1 LNKVISL
8 LFEDMSSLVVT
19 PEPYSSLN
27 SPINGQFPIGFVDYL
42 IGLRR
47 HLHRNPEVGYQEFLT
62 SQLIRTHLESHGLQ
76 VSGPHAKTGLFVD
89 IDGADDGPHIG
100 FRCDIDALKLQDA
113 KRISYASQNS
123 GVTHACGHDA
133 HTAIGIGLA
142 INLHRLRS
150 DVKGRVRVFFQPN
163 EEGNPSGSVPMIK
176 AGVCDP
182 LEALYCVHVD
192 PTLDLG
198 EFGVP
203 EGQVTASSERIR
215 VKVHTRST
223 GHSAR
228 PHNVKDT
235 IWIATQLLN
244 QYYQFIG
251 RITDARNPSVFTA
264 CMIGGGMAH
273 NVIPSTAWF
282 EGALRCLNE
291 QDRIFLLDYMA
302 RTAENFAATH
312 GVKIDFIRVEGLPPV
327 INNSA
332 LGKNVRA
339 CIEELFGNDAAI
351 MICVP
356 SMGAE
361 DFANYLEHVPGMLI
375 RVGTRS
381 SKATSYPLHD
391 AHFDIDEKA
400 LAYSVDLM
408 TRVIIRHLKLKI
420 SPSNGT
426 S

>member
-1 LNKVISL
+1 
-8 LFEDMSSLVVT
+8 MSSSVVA
-19 PEPYSSLN
+19 PEIFSFTN
-27 SPINGQFPIGFVDYL
+27 SHFNGQLPVDFIDYL

-47 HLHRNPEVGYQEFLT
+47 HLHRNPEIGYQEFKT
-62 SQLIRTHLESHGLQ
+62 SELIRTHLESHGLH
-76 VSGPHAKTGLFVD
+76 VSGPHAQTGLYVD
-89 IDGADDGPHIG
+89 ICGPVDGPHIG

-113 KRISYASQNS
+113 KRTNYASQNH

-142 INLHRLRS
+142 INLHRIKS
-150 DVKGRVRVFFQPN
+150 DIKGRVRVFFQPN

-182 LEALYCVHVD
+182 LEALYCMHVD

-198 EFGVP
+198 TFGVP

-215 VKVHTRST
+215 VNIYNRST

-228 PHNVKDT
+228 PHKVKDT
-235 IWIATQLLN
+235 IWIATQLLS
-244 QYYQFIG
+244 QYYQYVG
-251 RITDARNPSVFTA
+251 RITDARNPSIFTV

-291 QDRIFLLDYMA
+291 QDRTFLLDYMA
-302 RTAENFAATH
+302 RTAENFALTH
-312 GVKIDFIRVEGLPPV
+312 GVKIDFIQVEGLPPV
-327 INNSA
+327 INNPT
-332 LGKNVRA
+332 LGKNVRS
-339 CIEELFGNDAAI
+339 CIQELYGDDAALT
-351 MICVP
+351 ICVP

-400 LAYSVDLM
+400 IGFSVELM
-408 TRVIIRHLKLKI
+408 TRVILRHLNSKI
-420 SPSNGT
+420 SLKNGT
-426 S
+426 P

>member
-1 LNKVISL
+1 MPS
-8 LFEDMSSLVVT
+8 VVVA
-19 PEPYSSLN
+19 PEPYSF
-27 SPINGQFPIGFVDYL
+27 SPTPLNGQFPVDFVDYL
-42 IGLRR
+42 INLRR
-47 HLHRNPEVGYQEFLT
+47 HLHRNPEVGYEEFKT
-62 SQLIRTHLESHGLQ
+62 SQLIRTHLESHGLH
-76 VSGPHAKTGLFVD
+76 VSGPHAKTGLYVD
-89 IDGADDGPHIG
+89 IDGYEKGPHIG

-113 KRISYASQNS
+113 KRVSYASINP
-123 GVTHACGHDA
+123 VATHACGHDA
-133 HTAIGIGLA
+133 HTVIGIGLA

-150 DVKGRVRVFFQPN
+150 DLKGRARIFFQPN
-163 EEGNPSGSVPMIK
+163 EEGNPSGSIPMIK

-182 LEALYCVHVD
+182 LDALYCMHVD

-198 EFGVP
+198 QFGVP

-215 VKVHTRST
+215 VEVHTRST

-228 PHNVKDT
+228 PHKVKDT
-235 IWIATQLLN
+235 IWIATQLLS
-244 QYYQFIG
+244 QYYQYIG

-273 NVIPSTAWF
+273 NVVPSTAWF

-302 RTAENFAATH
+302 RTAENFALTH

-327 INNSA
+327 INNPA
-332 LGKNVRA
+332 LGKNVRI
-339 CIEELFGNDAAI
+339 CTQELFGAHAAVT
-351 MICVP
+351 ICVP

-400 LAYSVDLM
+400 LALSVELM
-408 TRVIIRHLKLKI
+408 TRVIFRHLNSKI
-420 SPSNGT
+420 SPNIGT
-426 S
+426 